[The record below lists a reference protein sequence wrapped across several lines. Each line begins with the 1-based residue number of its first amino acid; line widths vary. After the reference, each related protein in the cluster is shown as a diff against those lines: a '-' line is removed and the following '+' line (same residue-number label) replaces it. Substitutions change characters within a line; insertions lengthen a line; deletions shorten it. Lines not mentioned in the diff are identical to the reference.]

1 MMDMKVRGQVR
12 ETAFRQIMEL
22 LKLAGN
28 GNSVTEIV
36 EEYLAAFAEAW
47 EEVKK
52 EMET

>member
-1 MMDMKVRGQVR
+1 MMEMNLRRRVR
-12 ETAFRQIMEL
+12 ENAFRQMNEL
-22 LKLAGN
+22 LRLAGN